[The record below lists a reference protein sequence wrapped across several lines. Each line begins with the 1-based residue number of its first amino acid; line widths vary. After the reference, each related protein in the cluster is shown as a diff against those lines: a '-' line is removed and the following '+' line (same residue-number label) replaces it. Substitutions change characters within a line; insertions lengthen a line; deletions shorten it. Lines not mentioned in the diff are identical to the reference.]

1 MSLYP
6 HIPTS
11 PYPSVPAAR
20 LAPLL
25 APAALW
31 MVPPPAGE
39 SLLGN
44 DRTSAPPTPG
54 CAPSPS
60 PTTHQIPV
68 GRCQTTRQPAV
79 LPKRRSVPHAHV
91 RTAPGAQCHRS
102 PPRSAAALES
112 VSQRSAPAGGAVG
125 RARGVPINP
134 FTWISGP
141 RRGSVGRIGVFS
153 PPPPSRCSMKLR
165 CSPPRSSPWSLGAK
179 AAPGLGRSERS
190 ALNAREQTLAAL
202 RCGLL
207 RAAVCTGAGG
217 HCRPSTAPAPC
228 RHRAAPCLQGAA
240 VLKWGE
246 MGREQTHVPN
256 PQGQGWETTLASLR
270 DLLHPFAS
278 HCNPPRPFATL
289 GIRLQPFASH

>member
-68 GRCQTTRQPAV
+68 GRCQTTRQPPV

-153 PPPPSRCSMKLR
+153 PPLPP
-165 CSPPRSSPWSLGAK
+165 PPAPFSVQHEAALLSSPLVPVVS
-179 AAPGLGRSERS
+179 RSKRS
-190 ALNAREQTLAAL
+190 ARIGTL
-202 RCGLL
+202 RTFSPK
-207 RAAVCTGAGG
+207 RA
-217 HCRPSTAPAPC
+217 
-228 RHRAAPCLQGAA
+228 
-240 VLKWGE
+240 
-246 MGREQTHVPN
+246 
-256 PQGQGWETTLASLR
+256 
-270 DLLHPFAS
+270 
-278 HCNPPRPFATL
+278 
-289 GIRLQPFASH
+289 

>member
-68 GRCQTTRQPAV
+68 GRCQTTRQPPV

-125 RARGVPINP
+125 RARGVPIKT
-134 FTWISGP
+134 FAWISGP
-141 RRGSVGRIGVFS
+141 GRGS
-153 PPPPSRCSMKLR
+153 
-165 CSPPRSSPWSLGAK
+165 
-179 AAPGLGRSERS
+179 
-190 ALNAREQTLAAL
+190 AREIGFFSQPSPLPD
-202 RCGLL
+202 
-207 RAAVCTGAGG
+207 AV
-217 HCRPSTAPAPC
+217 
-228 RHRAAPCLQGAA
+228 
-240 VLKWGE
+240 
-246 MGREQTHVPN
+246 
-256 PQGQGWETTLASLR
+256 
-270 DLLHPFAS
+270 
-278 HCNPPRPFATL
+278 
-289 GIRLQPFASH
+289 